1 MNLEDVGMYAE
12 WCETIMDKIEYIAK
26 LKYPETKVWIDTGS
40 RWNACMAML
49 EQFRKDIRKC
59 KK

>member
-1 MNLEDVGMYAE
+1 MNLQDIGLYAN
-12 WCETIMDKIEYIAK
+12 WCESLMEKVEKIAGE
-26 LKYPETKVWIDTGS
+26 KYPEVDVWCDTGS

-49 EQFRKDIRKC
+49 EQFRKDLKV